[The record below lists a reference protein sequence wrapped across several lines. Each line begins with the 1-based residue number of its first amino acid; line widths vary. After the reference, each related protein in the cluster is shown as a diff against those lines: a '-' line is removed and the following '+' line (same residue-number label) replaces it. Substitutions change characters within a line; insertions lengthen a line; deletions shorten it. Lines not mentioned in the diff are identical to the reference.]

1 MANSVHPE
9 RVRQICSLF
18 DEYIEM
24 YASRDPR
31 LTQRF
36 SENFSGYT
44 GNGSILVKDRKE
56 WTRIIQQ
63 DFAQVQG
70 RIRIEVLDLSIQDLT
85 EDVVVATAFLQIHR
99 PVPDQTVSR
108 ETARLVLMFRLEGK
122 DWKIVHSGIS
132 IPVHLAQDGEV
143 FPLQSLREPNSA
155 LENLVQQR
163 TLALRESES
172 RLRSI
177 LDATLDAVITMDAQ
191 GRITEW
197 NARAQAMFGWTQAE
211 ALGQRLHD
219 TIIPTQHRQA
229 HRRGLAR
236 FLATGEARILNRRLE
251 MTARRRNG
259 DEFPV
264 EMSIS
269 SVKKGGSYEFNAFIA
284 DTSERRKKEEW
295 LGELTNRLRE
305 SEALYRLLTED
316 ALDVIWKTDCDLH
329 LTYVSPADER
339 LRGFKAEE
347 LIGRH
352 VFEMFA
358 EESVKEVEKIV
369 AQSRKAE
376 QPGAQ
381 AGFFTFSVQHRSKD
395 GRLIWGEVLSKP
407 ERDTQGLITGHHGIT
422 RDITDRKRL
431 EDQVHQLAF
440 YDPLTQLP
448 NRRLLNDRLSQTMTA
463 SKRSGRFGALMFIDL
478 DNFKPLNDTHGHV
491 VGDLLLVEVA
501 VRLTACVREVDT
513 VSRFGGDE
521 FVVLLSDLDVDEGES
536 MAESSHVAEKIR
548 ATLAAPYLLTG
559 NHDGEEASIID
570 HCCSASIGVALFS
583 GNDISPDDIFK
594 RADAA
599 MYQAK
604 DAGRNLYRIY
614 DASA

>member
-1 MANSVHPE
+1 
-9 RVRQICSLF
+9 
-18 DEYIEM
+18 
-24 YASRDPR
+24 
-31 LTQRF
+31 
-36 SENFSGYT
+36 
-44 GNGSILVKDRKE
+44 
-56 WTRIIQQ
+56 
-63 DFAQVQG
+63 
-70 RIRIEVLDLSIQDLT
+70 
-85 EDVVVATAFLQIHR
+85 
-99 PVPDQTVSR
+99 
-108 ETARLVLMFRLEGK
+108 
-122 DWKIVHSGIS
+122 
-132 IPVHLAQDGEV
+132 
-143 FPLQSLREPNSA
+143 
-155 LENLVQQR
+155 
-163 TLALRESES
+163 
-172 RLRSI
+172 
-177 LDATLDAVITMDAQ
+177 
-191 GRITEW
+191 
-197 NARAQAMFGWTQAE
+197 
-211 ALGQRLHD
+211 
-219 TIIPTQHRQA
+219 
-229 HRRGLAR
+229 
-236 FLATGEARILNRRLE
+236 
-251 MTARRRNG
+251 MTALRRNG

-264 EMSIS
+264 DMSIS
-269 SVKKGGSYEFNAFIA
+269 AVKKGGSYEFNAFIA
-284 DTSERRKKEEW
+284 DTSERKKKEDW

-339 LRGFKAEE
+339 LRGFRADE

-369 AQSRKAE
+369 SQSRKAE

-407 ERDTQGLITGHHGIT
+407 ERDEQGFITGHHGIT

-431 EDQVHQLAF
+431 EEQVHQLAF
-440 YDPLTQLP
+440 YDPLTKLP

-521 FVVLLSDLDVDEGES
+521 FVVLLSDLNLDEGES

-548 ATLAAPYLLTG
+548 TTLATPYLLTASHEG
-559 NHDGEEASIID
+559 ETANTVNHR
-570 HCCSASIGVALFS
+570 CSASIGVALFN
-583 GNDISPDDIFK
+583 GNDVSQNDVFK

-604 DAGRNLYRIY
+604 EAGRNLYRIY
-614 DASA
+614 GVSA